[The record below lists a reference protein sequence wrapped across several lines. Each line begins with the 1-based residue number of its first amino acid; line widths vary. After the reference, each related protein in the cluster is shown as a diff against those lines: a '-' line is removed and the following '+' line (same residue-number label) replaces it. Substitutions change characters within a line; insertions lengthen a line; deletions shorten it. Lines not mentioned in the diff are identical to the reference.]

1 MYFDS
6 KEDATECMAQPK
18 MELHKL
24 HLFEKSCVL
33 AQKPR
38 KVIEV

>member
-1 MYFDS
+1 M
-6 KEDATECMAQPK
+6 KEDATECMAKPK
-18 MELHKL
+18 MESHRR

-38 KVIEV
+38 KVIEL